1 VDEEVLMEGA
11 YIGIVSVPVSDTQR
25 ARDWYTEVLG
35 FGIEHDEVMDG
46 DMRWIMLRPTG
57 GGAAIT
63 LVTWF
68 ESMTP
73 GSMKGTVLSV
83 PDIEAAAA
91 HLRAH
96 GAVEDDAEINEAP
109 WGRWL
114 AVDDPD
120 GNGWVVQ
127 QPTT

>member
-1 VDEEVLMEGA
+1 MEGA
-11 YIGIVSVPVSDTQR
+11 FIGIVSIPVSDTQR
-25 ARDWYTEVLG
+25 ARDWYGEVLG
-35 FGIEHDEVMDG
+35 FRVEHDEVMDG
-46 DMRWIMLRPTG
+46 DMRWIMLRPAG

-68 ESMTP
+68 PTMVP

-83 PDIEAAAA
+83 PDIEAMAA
-91 HLRAH
+91 HLRAE
-96 GAVEDDAEINEAP
+96 GALDDGAEINDAP
-109 WGRWL
+109 WGRWV

-127 QPTT
+127 QPLS